1 MEAKINLETETS
13 KKSLDIYIYDVV
25 TDYEYDFEND
35 EFKVAEASARHVRE
49 MLSENE
55 DAENINIFINSVG
68 GSIYEGLAIY
78 NQLKRSKAY
87 KTVHID
93 GFACSIAS
101 VIACAGDKIIM
112 PKASMMMIHNAWTV
126 AVGNAKELRK
136 AADDLDVMS
145 DTIAQAYMEKS
156 GGKIEEIKLRKLMAN
171 ETYLPAE
178 TCFEYGLCD
187 EIAENSANSAEK
199 AVAEMKNTAS
209 MLANMKVCGKNA
221 TLTAENEVKSDE
233 EEPTEPETDNP
244 VEEKEPVTDD
254 SAEPTGE
261 EPVNDD
267 PKDSEPLD
275 KDEITV
281 TFMKL
286 FTRKVEK

>member
-1 MEAKINLETETS
+1 MEAKIIPETEST
-13 KKSLDIYIYDVV
+13 KKSLDLYIYDVV

-35 EFKVAEASARHVRE
+35 EIKVAETSSKHVRE

-55 DAENINIFINSVG
+55 DVEYINIYINSVG

-87 KTVHID
+87 KTVYID

-101 VIACAGDKIIM
+101 VIAMAGDKIIM
-112 PKASMMMIHNAWTV
+112 PKATMLMIHNAWTV

-136 AADDLDVMS
+136 VADDLDIMS
-145 DTIAQAYMEKS
+145 DTIAQAYLEKAN
-156 GGKIEEIKLRKLMAN
+156 GKLEEGKLRKIMDG

-178 TCFEYGLCD
+178 ECLKYGLCD

-209 MLANMKVCGKNA
+209 MMAHMKAYGVPAVKSEEVPA
-221 TLTAENEVKSDE
+221 DPEQKTAEEVPKAE
-233 EEPTEPETDNP
+233 TEPEEP
-244 VEEKEPVTDD
+244 EQQKEP
-254 SAEPTGE
+254 AEEITAD
-261 EPVNDD
+261 NDD
-267 PKDSEPLD
+267 LKDETPLD
-275 KDEITV
+275 KEDKETV
-281 TFMKL
+281 ETFMK
-286 FTRKVEK
+286 FFSRKVEK